1 MKFAYIR
8 DHREVFDVGT
18 MCAVFGVTPAG
29 FYAWSKR
36 PDSPRT
42 VRARE
47 LAEQIRVVHHD
58 AKGVY
63 GSLKVTKELHH
74 RRCNVNRKTVA
85 RLMQRLGLRS
95 KVSRRFRVQTTDANH
110 TNPIAPNT
118 LGQRFASAAAPNRVW
133 GADITY
139 IATDEGFLY
148 LAGVMDLYSRKIVGW
163 SMSDSMTTTL
173 VEDAFAA
180 AVSSR
185 TGVFGLLHHSD
196 RGVQYTSG
204 RSRDLLERHG
214 VGMSMSR
221 AGNCYDNA
229 VVESF
234 WGKLKT
240 EMVHHEHF
248 TTKARARAAVFE
260 YIEMF
265 YNRTRLHAALDYLS
279 PVAFE
284 ARRVPGK
291 SVNGNWVRSPGRC
304 SFCSTSAL
312 TPAMQPPGSASV
324 ARRP

>member
-1 MKFAYIR
+1 VKFAYIR
-8 DHREVFDVGT
+8 DHREVFDVGV

-29 FYAWSKR
+29 FYAWTSR

-47 LAEQIRVVHHD
+47 LAEQIRVVHHEV
-58 AKGVY
+58 KGVY
-63 GSLKVTKELHH
+63 GSLKITRELHH
-74 RRCNVNRKTVA
+74 RHLKVNRKTIA
-85 RLMQRLGLRS
+85 RLMQRLGIRS
-95 KVSRRFRVQTTDANH
+95 KVGRKFRVTTTDSDHA
-110 TNPIAPNT
+110 NPIAPNT
-118 LGQRFASAAAPNRVW
+118 LDQNFASAAAPNRVW
-133 GADITY
+133 GADITS

-173 VEDAFAA
+173 VEDAFNAA
-180 AVSSR
+180 IASRIPPPRTDSSSSSQAVQ
-185 TGVFGLLHHSD
+185 GGLLHHSD

-204 RSRDLLERHG
+204 RYRQLLELHG
-214 VGMSMSR
+214 VEASMSR
-221 AGNCYDNA
+221 TGNCYDNA

-240 EMVHHEHF
+240 EMVYHEHF

-279 PVAFE
+279 PEAFE
-284 ARRVPGK
+284 AHQVG
-291 SVNGNWVRSPGRC
+291 
-304 SFCSTSAL
+304 
-312 TPAMQPPGSASV
+312 
-324 ARRP
+324 